1 LHRRVL
7 KKFDFGPGYRISYG
21 MDGDMLIILLAG
33 GTKNRQHN
41 DNDIEKARALWR
53 EYKERKRE
61 G

>member
-1 LHRRVL
+1 
-7 KKFDFGPGYRISYG
+7 
-21 MDGDMLIILLAG
+21 MDGDTLIILLAG